1 MSNTVIGI
9 FRTGEEAQYA
19 ANQLMQNGIDSND
32 IDLSARPAGKDYTYD
47 DDYHNE
53 NAITRFFDNLFGDD
67 EDERRKE
74 MYCDVATRNSLLTVH
89 ADSKQEAQKALEVL
103 NNCGAVD
110 IESDYEHYQRA
121 ISDDYDDYS
130 LDTYN
135 QYRENGY
142 QNYADSDTEQSAN
155 VIKEE
160 MHVGKR
166 DTETG
171 HGARL
176 RSYLVEKP
184 VEETVRLRVE
194 HVYVERKPVN
204 RAATEADFQNFREG
218 EIEIKEHA
226 EKAVVSKDAR
236 VVEEVKLGKTTE
248 EKEKTIKDTVRETKV
263 EIEETV
269 DGETHRR

>member
-19 ANQLMQNGIDSND
+19 ANQLMKNGIEAND

-53 NAITRFFDNLFGDD
+53 NAITRFFENLFGDD
-67 EDERRKE
+67 EDEKRKA
-74 MYCDVATRNSLLTVH
+74 MYCDVAARNSLLTVH
-89 ADSKQEAQKALEVL
+89 ADSKEEAAQALTVL
-103 NNCGAVD
+103 NNCGAID
-110 IESDYEHYQRA
+110 IESDYEYYQKA
-121 ISDDYDDYS
+121 ISDDHTDYS
-130 LDTYN
+130 LEHYN
-135 QYRENGY
+135 KYRDNGY
-142 QNYADSDTEQSAN
+142 ANVEGEQSAK

-171 HGARL
+171 RGARL

-194 HVYVERKPVN
+194 HVYVEREPVN
-204 RAATEADFQNFREG
+204 RPATEADFANFKES
-218 EIEIKEHA
+218 EIEVTEHA

-236 VVEEVKLGKTTE
+236 VVEEVRLGKTAE
-248 EKEKTIKDTVRETKV
+248 ERQETIKDTVRETKV
-263 EIEETV
+263 EVEEVTA
-269 DGETHRR
+269 DGETRRV